1 MRVAAVL
8 AILFLV
14 PVAAVPAQ
22 SQDHRPAA
30 PYAGQQTR
38 SIKSLSDDDV
48 AELRRGGGWGLAKA
62 AELNGYPGPA
72 HVLEHA
78 DALGLTAAQRSAIR
92 AIFSKMEADAVA
104 EGGRLLALE
113 EALEADFANRT
124 VTPDSL
130 ARRVAAIAES
140 LGRLRNI
147 HLATHLSTPAQL
159 TPAQVARY
167 DALRGYKADP
177 CATVPAGHD
186 AAMWRR
192 HNGCR

>member
-1 MRVAAVL
+1 MRIVTFVAVLFLLPAVAA
-8 AILFLV
+8 
-14 PVAAVPAQ
+14 AQ
-22 SQDHRPAA
+22 SPGHRPAS
-30 PYAGQQTR
+30 PYAGQQAR
-38 SIKSLSDDDV
+38 PIKSLSDEDI

-78 DALGLTAAQRSAIR
+78 DALGLTEAQRAAIR
-92 AIFSKMEADAVA
+92 AIFAKMEADAIA
-104 EGGRLLALE
+104 EGGRLLSLE

-140 LGRLRNI
+140 LGRLRGI
-147 HLATHLSTPAQL
+147 HLATHLSTPEHL

-177 CATVPAGHD
+177 CAAVPAGHD